1 MASLRKLSIA
11 AALLLFA
18 CTVQAQ
24 VKTLTTDL
32 MFIKQKLYFGTVT
45 SQYFQE
51 ITDTINS
58 SSTHR
63 QAPTAKSVYNFSQGF
78 LTAVSA
84 TARFS
89 GDGTSGDPLE
99 LAQQGATSG
108 QVLKWNGSAWA
119 PASDAGGTTYYAGDG
134 ITFSNDTIYATDPD
148 PLNEAWTIDA
158 DDADQEVISDQ
169 VVKFEGSGIVT
180 TDYVPGT
187 NTLVITGTEVD
198 GSTTNELQTVD
209 TLSLS
214 GNVLSVSLSSDG
226 VPAKTVTFTNWDTDN
241 TDDLTT
247 STTFSGDVTG
257 TYDAT
262 VVGDNSHNHD
272 ASTITT
278 NIVSSVEG
286 VSNDGGNID
295 LVAGT
300 GIGISGDD
308 GANTIT
314 ITNTG
319 DTDASNDLTTSTSF
333 SGDVTGTYDNLQ
345 LGTGVVGSVEIATN
359 GVADADFRQSAG
371 LSVVGRST
379 NTAGD
384 VADITAGTDGHV
396 LRRSGTTLG
405 FGQVSLTAGVTGTLP
420 IANGGTGLSSLGTA
434 NQLLRVNAGATALEY
449 FTPAYL
455 SSAYYQLL
463 RDDGSDKTARGKIN
477 FVSTSTVSASLTD
490 DSGNDETEVAMS
502 IPTGAIGATELASTA
517 VAAGSYTNA
526 DITVDADGR
535 LTAASSGTVALASEV
550 SGTLPVA
557 NGGTGITSLTAN
569 RIPYGNGTSPFQ
581 SSGNLTFD
589 GTSLALGAVSP
600 VSMIEAPSSSTN
612 SSLKIGKFEAQS
624 FTGSDANIILTA
636 NTYYNGGWKY
646 RANGYGTALQ
656 MYNGDFEF
664 YTSGSSGTAGGTYTP
679 VRLLTGSPTGYVNAG
694 NIASGTISATFGAK
708 GAGATSSTQVGWFQ
722 NSSGETVLIAR
733 DDKRIGIG
741 TSSPLSGIHYETSA
755 NNYGEGITIRNNNA
769 GANAQ
774 ARIHLFG
781 TSGTSYTANGAA
793 LYFWVPNNTLGFWN
807 YENGP
812 IRLGTNATERLT
824 ILAAG
829 EVGVGQN
836 TPTAKLHVTG
846 AGATSSTYT
855 LLVENGAG
863 TDILKSRDDG
873 AVAVGNTT
881 PSSTTKLI
889 VKGETADTT
898 AFGLDV
904 QRSSTSVLKVRNDG
918 KVSINNAAFQQTLTV
933 NGKVQGDGLLLT
945 NQTETISSGQII
957 YSNNGYLTLGTG
969 TYAAAIMP
977 TMIQRECIDY
987 NTNWT
992 TGRTRAFWTV
1002 PSRFNGWKIS
1012 RAFIEVSSIGAGA
1025 GDDEVTIEI
1034 GGVGADS
1041 QIITSGTHTLT
1052 MDEAIATDDIITF
1065 NVVQISATPAKGL
1078 NISLE
1083 LVKQ

>member
-1 MASLRKLSIA
+1 MASFRKLTLL
-11 AALLLFA
+11 ALGLLFSLA
-18 CTVQAQ
+18 ASAQ
-24 VKTLTTDL
+24 VKVTATDYI
-32 MFIKQKLYFGTVT
+32 FIKQRLYFGTNT

-51 ITDTINS
+51 ITDTINA

-63 QAPTAKSVYNFSQGF
+63 QVPTAKAVYNFVHG
-78 LTAVSA
+78 LPT
-84 TARFS
+84 
-89 GDGTSGDPLE
+89 GTL
-99 LAQQGATSG
+99 
-108 QVLKWNGSAWA
+108 
-119 PASDAGGTTYYAGDG
+119 YYAGEG
-134 ITFSNDTIYATDPD
+134 ITISNDTIYAADSD
-148 PLNEAWTIDA
+148 ALNEAWTIDA
-158 DDADQEVISDQ
+158 DDADQEVISNQ
-169 VVKFEGSGIVT
+169 VVKFEGAGIVQ

-198 GSTTNELQTVD
+198 GSTTNEIQTID
-209 TLSLS
+209 TLSLA
-214 GNVLSVSLSSDG
+214 GDVLSVSLSSDG
-226 VPAKTVTFTNWDTDN
+226 VPASTVTFTDWDTDV
-241 TDDLTT
+241 TDDVPAGSATGQIARWNGSAWTAYSGT
-247 STTFSGDVTG
+247 ST
-257 TYDAT
+257 
-262 VVGDNSHNHD
+262 
-272 ASTITT
+272 
-278 NIVSSVEG
+278 
-286 VSNDGGNID
+286 GNG
-295 LVAGT
+295 LYW
-300 GIGISGDD
+300 
-308 GANTIT
+308 
-314 ITNTG
+314 
-319 DTDASNDLTTSTSF
+319 DASNGWQEYGLIASNLFFASSGTPSSF
-333 SGDVTGTYDNLQ
+333 AHPAMRA
-345 LGTGVVGSVEIATN
+345 I
-359 GVADADFRQSAG
+359 VAADMPSISSG
-371 LSVVGRST
+371 LS
-379 NTAGD
+379 
-384 VADITAGTDGHV
+384 
-396 LRRSGTTLG
+396 
-405 FGQVSLTAGVTGTLP
+405 GTLP

-434 NQLLRVNAGATALEY
+434 TQLLRVNAGATALEY